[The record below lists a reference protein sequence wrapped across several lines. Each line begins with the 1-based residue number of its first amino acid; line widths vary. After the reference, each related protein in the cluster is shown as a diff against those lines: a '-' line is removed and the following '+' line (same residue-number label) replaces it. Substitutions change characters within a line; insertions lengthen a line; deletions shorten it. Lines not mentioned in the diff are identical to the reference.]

1 MSYTGYFRCVVRP
14 PQRPGCISPSPTA
27 ALRILI
33 SYPLRIRIQHPA
45 APRERVG
52 PSPLRIGRLLRCAD
66 SLSSTLRPTEDAV
79 RCSICQQRLH
89 LPTGPHS
96 GAISLRPSP
105 QAGPSIAVEAPPAHY
120 PACPGKGGNPQPGPR
135 AHPSTRPG
143 EGSDSPPLTPGRTC
157 AYHLNK
163 KVIWNRAA
171 RFRNQHSNNLDRAA

>member
-89 LPTGPHS
+89 LPTGPTFSVGFAATITGHHRRPGHS
-96 GAISLRPSP
+96 RRSA
-105 QAGPSIAVEAPPAHY
+105 AHY
-120 PACPGKGGNPQPGPR
+120 PACPGKGGNLQPGPR

-157 AYHLNK
+157 EYHLLRK
-163 KVIWNRAA
+163 IIR
-171 RFRNQHSNNLDRAA
+171 